1 MSANLADSA
10 ARIERREWPVIVEP
24 IGVRIISA
32 FQRGS
37 NGTWLPSITV
47 EQPDERPIVFTA
59 GRCHASVSARLALEC
74 AQEMAVDWRPL
85 VLGDPF
91 TVCKWLSGR

>member
-1 MSANLADSA
+1 MSAQLADA
-10 ARIERREWPVIVEP
+10 VARTTRREEPVLLGPV
-24 IGVRIISA
+24 GVRVRSS
-32 FQRGS
+32 FQSGR

-47 EQPDERPIVFTA
+47 ERPDGPPILFTA

-74 AQEMAVDWRPL
+74 AKEMALDWRL
-85 VLGDPF
+85 LELRDPF